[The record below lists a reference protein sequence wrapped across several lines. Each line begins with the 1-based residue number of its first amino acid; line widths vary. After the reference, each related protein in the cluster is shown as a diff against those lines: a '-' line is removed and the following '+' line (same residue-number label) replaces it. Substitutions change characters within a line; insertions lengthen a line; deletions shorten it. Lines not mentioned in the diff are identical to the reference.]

1 MLRKILLFVGVVVG
15 AFMSVTPVDASI
27 VTIEKTGE
35 VTVNVLSAESENSEE
50 EGGEIKVTDS
60 SVEIGEADMPISLSK
75 KDGKYFLSIASKDGE
90 KSFDVTGSQDRIL
103 EIEER
108 PSVKKIG
115 ISILNNQ
122 FVIEQRG
129 IKAVTS
135 YQINVE
141 PKMSKITILTPT
153 GYKFLSVLPSDAMN
167 ILLRSNTISSSGN
180 NASVEILEDGKGNL
194 YYGISGT
201 KKVGIKDMYMF
212 DAPVSAKISA
222 VNGEVMEIDEPIWL
236 KILNL
241 FTVQT

>member
-1 MLRKILLFVGVVVG
+1 MRSKISMLAWLCVLFLAGFDQVN
-15 AFMSVTPVDASI
+15 ASI
-27 VTIEKTGE
+27 VTIEKTGD

-50 EGGEIKVTDS
+50 GGGEIKITDS

-241 FTVQT
+241 FTLET

>member
-1 MLRKILLFVGVVVG
+1 MRSKISMLAWLCVLFLAGFDQVN
-15 AFMSVTPVDASI
+15 ASI
-27 VTIEKTGE
+27 VTIEKTGD

-50 EGGEIKVTDS
+50 GGGEIKITDS
-60 SVEIGEADMPISLSK
+60 SVEIGEADIPISLSK

-241 FTVQT
+241 FTLET

>member
-1 MLRKILLFVGVVVG
+1 MRSKISMLAWLCVLFLAGFDQVN
-15 AFMSVTPVDASI
+15 ASI
-27 VTIEKTGE
+27 VPIEKTGD

-50 EGGEIKVTDS
+50 DGGEIKVTDS

-241 FTVQT
+241 FTLET